1 MRPMLLTVTL
11 KASML
16 SVQHRAKILQS
27 SLSPLCPACVCVCM
41 CMCVYGCVLKIVNG
55 LVCVCLSVCVS
66 RYRFTLSGDKNERER
81 LREHSLTHTH
91 THTLSLSLT
100 NVHACSM
107 RACVGRRAAAGPVR
121 AGHSVRDHC
130 GRCAVVGGSIIAGR
144 VERGVGN

>member
-27 SLSPLCPACVCVCM
+27 SLSPLFPACVCVCM

-81 LREHSLTHTH
+81 LREHSHTHTH
-91 THTLSLSLT
+91 THTLSLSLSQMCM
-100 NVHACSM
+100 HA
-107 RACVGRRAAAGPVR
+107 ACVRAWAGAQRRGR
-121 AGHSVRDHC
+121 C
-130 GRCAVVGGSIIAGR
+130 GRGTQLETIVDGAQS
-144 VERGVGN
+144 